1 MNRLTRR
8 TTNCPLPVLVRDRAF
23 GPAYFV
29 SEEDYTDYRD
39 ALEKLA
45 RYEDSGLEP
54 EECAKYA
61 QAEKEGRY
69 IVLKE
74 PRSAGGHRLEEIARA
89 DIEDRLLELP
99 CKVGDELWIKRNGK
113 IQCETVDRIAV
124 DQTDEDEDLFISIYT
139 MNVSVLSEDI
149 GRLVFLPRED
159 AEKALEVANND

>member
-8 TTNCPLPVLVRDRAF
+8 TTNGPLPVLARDRAF

-29 SEEDYTDYRD
+29 SEKDYTDYRD

-45 RYEDSGLEP
+45 RYEDTGLEP
-54 EECAKYA
+54 EQCAKYA
-61 QAEKEGRY
+61 QAEKEGR
-69 IVLKE
+69 
-74 PRSAGGHRLEEIARA
+74 
-89 DIEDRLLELP
+89 LLVLP

-139 MNVSVLSEDI
+139 MSVSVLSEDI
-149 GRLVFLPRED
+149 GRLVFLTRED
-159 AEKALEVANND
+159 AEKALEVEE